1 MIWVGEVV
9 SFKLQA
15 SVEQVVRLS
24 SHGPYELRGP
34 TSLSLSAYSACM
46 RLPSMHRSLTMSR
59 RAKCSALDAARSM
72 WIPTWLLWTR
82 KSLSSTVTLFYAH
95 GVQRM
100 K

>member
-1 MIWVGEVV
+1 MGDVV
-9 SFKLQA
+9 SFELQV

-24 SHGPYELRGP
+24 SHGLYESRGP
-34 TSLSLSAYSACM
+34 TSLSLSAYSASM
-46 RLPSMHRSLTMSR
+46 RLPSMHRFLTMGR

-72 WIPTWLLWTR
+72 WIPILWTR

-95 GVQRM
+95 RMQRI